1 MPESRNTM
9 HIYTFFIA
17 CVLASISGAFMLALM
32 DSNHN
37 WGGDFSQYIAQAQA
51 LINGTIPT
59 QIANNTLMMHYSDGV
74 YGPNVYPW
82 GYPLLLAPVLALF
95 GENLLALKCVN
106 IAFFMLFIF
115 CFYAYVARR
124 FSTQASIALSLAFAL
139 NPMLLNFASNNI
151 LSDISYMCISF
162 VAVVGLRAFVAPLEQ
177 ASKLAASPMAT
188 NTFNMSNIS
197 LGGGGRSDLGI
208 FVLGILG
215 GILALAA
222 YLIRSNGIA
231 VLATLC
237 ALHLYFIARIHT
249 IPRIRILPIRLV
261 ALNALPYVVF
271 VLGILL
277 VRYTLDSS
285 GGEGHIAVLL
295 ESISLKTI
303 VRNAL
308 YYAGV
313 FCDFFALPNP
323 LALLAPSLLESKY
336 AFLLPNPL
344 GLLAWGVCVYFL
356 FLGLRECYKRD
367 MFAALFVG
375 ISLGI
380 LIIWPA
386 LQGIRFVF
394 CVLPFFAIWIASGV
408 LRVYA
413 KHPKLIIVMCALL
426 LGYFVLKDSYHLASK
441 HNTLPRAI
449 LAIKPPNPYPQAFDL
464 ESKQVYAF
472 ITTHTSPSDTIVFFK
487 PRVLYLATNRLSY
500 STSKLERLDKA
511 QYLLESSF
519 APLFDEK
526 QLAHLPIVYASEHFT
541 LYNLQ

>member
-197 LGGGGRSDLGI
+197 LGGGRSDLGI

>member
-1 MPESRNTM
+1 M

-37 WGGDFSQYIAQAQA
+37 WGGDFSQYIAQAKA

-95 GENLLALKCVN
+95 GEDLLALKCVN

-124 FSTQASIALSLAFAL
+124 FSTQASIALTLAFAL

-162 VAVVGLRAFVAPLEQ
+162 IAVVGLQAFVAPLEQ
-177 ASKLAASPMAT
+177 ASKLATSSMAT
-188 NTFNMSNIS
+188 NTFNMSNNSNIS
-197 LGGGGRSDLGI
+197 LGGGRSDLGI

-308 YYAGV
+308 YYAGI
-313 FCDFFALPNP
+313 FYDFFALPNP

-344 GLLAWGVCVYFL
+344 GLLVWAICVYFL
-356 FLGLRECYKRD
+356 VLGLKACYKRD
-367 MFAALFVG
+367 IFAALFVG

-380 LIIWPA
+380 LILWPP

-394 CVLPFFAIWIASGV
+394 CVLPFMAIWIACGM
-408 LRVYA
+408 RKVYDRRPRA
-413 KHPKLIIVMCALL
+413 IAIFIALV
-426 LGYFVLKDSYHLASK
+426 LGYFVLKDSYHLLARYNALPKPILDLRSK
-441 HNTLPRAI
+441 PA
-449 LAIKPPNPYPQAFDL
+449 PQAFDL
-464 ESKQVYAF
+464 ESKRVYAF

-500 STSKLERLDKA
+500 GTRVLERLDKA

-526 QLAHLPIVYASEHFT
+526 ELAHFPIVYASEHFT
-541 LYNLQ
+541 LYDLR